1 MSYFNVRVY
10 GLLISPQNEILIS
23 DEQSGDRTFSKF
35 PGGGLELGEGLADA
49 LKREFMEECNA
60 EIAVLEHFYTTDF
73 YEQSSFNDSQ
83 ILSIYY
89 LVKPLQPLMLNFKT
103 AVFDFDENTLQSFR
117 WVNLND
123 LQTGDVT
130 FKTDKTVVELLIKQ
144 RNSIKEKNL

>member
-10 GLLISPQNEILIS
+10 GLLINTNSEVLIS
-23 DEQSGDRTFSKF
+23 DEQSGGRIFSKF

-60 EIAVLEHFYTTDF
+60 EIEVLGHLYTTDF

-89 LVKPLQPLMLNFKT
+89 MVKAVHPLEINFKT
-103 AVFDFDENTLQSFR
+103 EAFDFDEGSLQSFR
-117 WVNLND
+117 WIALD
-123 LQTGDVT
+123 KLKEDDVT
-130 FKTDKTVVELLIKQ
+130 FKTDKTAVDLLLKQ
-144 RNSIKEKNL
+144 YDL